1 MPGYHSRLPRLGDV
15 ALWPDHRRA
24 GAGFLVTRGG
34 GGRFFDFAG
43 YPHSVIGAARLFGVE
58 LAENFNSPF
67 IASTP
72 SEFWTRWHMTLT
84 SWIRDYVFV
93 PMATLR
99 RDVWW
104 RYAAV
109 VRCYG
114 TIRDRC
120 FINPS

>member
-1 MPGYHSRLPRLGDV
+1 MARPSTSWCRFPRHAWRSRPN
-15 ALWPDHRRA
+15 
-24 GAGFLVTRGG
+24 
-34 GGRFFDFAG
+34 RFFDFAG
-43 YPHSVIGAARLFGVE
+43 YSHIVIGAARLFGFA

>member
-1 MPGYHSRLPRLGDV
+1 
-15 ALWPDHRRA
+15 
-24 GAGFLVTRGG
+24 
-34 GGRFFDFAG
+34 
-43 YPHSVIGAARLFGVE
+43 VIGAARLFGFE

-104 RYAAV
+104 RYAALLFGVTGQFVTAVSLIPLIFV
-109 VRCYG
+109 VFLSFLHNGSESVTPFVYAP
-114 TIRDRC
+114 
-120 FINPS
+120 F

>member
-1 MPGYHSRLPRLGDV
+1 M
-15 ALWPDHRRA
+15 
-24 GAGFLVTRGG
+24 
-34 GGRFFDFAG
+34 
-43 YPHSVIGAARLFGVE
+43 IGAARLFGFA

-104 RYAAV
+104 RYAALLFGVTGQFVTAVSLIPLIFV
-109 VRCYG
+109 VFLSILHNGSESVTPFVYAP
-114 TIRDRC
+114 
-120 FINPS
+120 F